1 MKSLDA
7 CTITLIKNRYKK
19 WLKFNR
25 LPEDTCPKK
34 WKRIQEF
41 ERSNRQKKKPS
52 LKLRKKP
59 NLKRTLIS
67 IEK

>member
-7 CTITLIKNRYKK
+7 CTITVIKNRYKK
-19 WLKFNR
+19 WLNR

-67 IEK
+67 IEN